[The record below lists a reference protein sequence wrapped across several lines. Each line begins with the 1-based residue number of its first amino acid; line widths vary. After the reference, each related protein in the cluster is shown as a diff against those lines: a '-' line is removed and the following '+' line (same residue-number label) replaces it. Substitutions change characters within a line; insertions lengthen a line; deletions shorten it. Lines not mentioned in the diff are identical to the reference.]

1 VERIDSSWGR
11 SWRSCLGEKMA
22 GEDRFRWGRSCLEEK
37 MVGEDRFRWGTTG
50 ESRSGFKI
58 SIGVSMSFCYF
69 FTWSE
74 NVPDVLQFCTEGVF
88 I

>member
-1 VERIDSSWGR
+1 
-11 SWRSCLGEKMA
+11 MA

-37 MVGEDRFRWGTTG
+37 MAGEDRFRWETTG

-58 SIGVSMSFCYF
+58 LIGVSMSFCYF

-74 NVPDVLQFCTEGVF
+74 NVPDVLHFCTEGVESAAPSDPYAN
-88 I
+88 IAAAST